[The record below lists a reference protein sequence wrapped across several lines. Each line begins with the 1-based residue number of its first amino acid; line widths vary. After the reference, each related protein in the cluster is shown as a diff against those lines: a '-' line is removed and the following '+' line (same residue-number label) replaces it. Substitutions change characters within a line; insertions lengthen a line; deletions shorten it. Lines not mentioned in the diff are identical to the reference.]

1 MYIEQAIKTH
11 LLSKTA
17 LTTLVG
23 QNIFYLGEVPQGVTE
38 PYIVFFKVS
47 TSRVHSYAG
56 SSQLATSRFQFSVF
70 SDSYYEAKQIVEQ
83 LQVALQG
90 VTGNIGDSPYVN
102 VGAILYE
109 NETDLYETET
119 RLHHIAVD
127 YMITNTDNH

>member
-1 MYIEQAIKTH
+1 MYIETALKTH

-17 LTTLVG
+17 LTALVG

-38 PYIVFFKVS
+38 PYVVFFKVS
-47 TSRVHSYAG
+47 TTREHSFSG
-56 SSQLATSRFQFSVF
+56 SSQLARARFQFSVF

-109 NETDLYETET
+109 NEQDLYETET
-119 RLHHIAVD
+119 KLYHIAVD